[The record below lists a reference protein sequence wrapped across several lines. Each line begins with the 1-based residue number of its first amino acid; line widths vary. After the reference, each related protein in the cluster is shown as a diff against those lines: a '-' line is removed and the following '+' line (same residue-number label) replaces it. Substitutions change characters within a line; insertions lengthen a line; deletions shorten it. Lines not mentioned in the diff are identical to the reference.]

1 MLHPLAVHVITVA
14 VVSFKKFTQEQLEAA
29 PPLEPTF
36 DALLRNANLHEDILA
51 GFRVSGI
58 MEVFV
63 AIDDTRR
70 GAFGVDPHSPRPSGR
85 VPHKVDI
92 SKFLKAR
99 RQGNICAEPKTR
111 VDAVARAHGVPVSIL
126 PCDWNSI
133 LAIFGR
139 NFWVD
144 ICESKLPAQSH
155 YEAFEEKLLN
165 GSTEAEGRSHVISVE
180 EEKSQ
185 KAV

>member
-1 MLHPLAVHVITVA
+1 MRVITAA
-14 VVSFKKFTQEQLEAA
+14 VVSFKKFTQEQLEAT

-36 DALLRNANLHEDILA
+36 DTMLRNANLHEDILA

-58 MEVFV
+58 SDREVFV
-63 AIDDTRR
+63 TIDDTRH
-70 GAFGVDPHSPRPSGR
+70 GAFGVDPHPPPPPSGR
-85 VPHKVDI
+85 VPHQVDI
-92 SKFLKAR
+92 SKFLKAW
-99 RQGNICAEPKTR
+99 RQANICAEVKTR
-111 VDAVARAHGVPVSIL
+111 VDAVARAHVVPVSVL
-126 PCDWNSI
+126 PRDWNSI
-133 LAIFGR
+133 LAIFR
-139 NFWVD
+139 KKFWVD